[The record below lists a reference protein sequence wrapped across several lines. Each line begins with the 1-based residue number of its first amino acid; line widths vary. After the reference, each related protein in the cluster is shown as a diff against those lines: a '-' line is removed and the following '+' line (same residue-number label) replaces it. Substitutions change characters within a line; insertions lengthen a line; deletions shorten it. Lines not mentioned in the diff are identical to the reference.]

1 MPAAGGAS
9 RAPRLCAR
17 RRMRGRGGW
26 AWGRASGRAVP
37 HGAVCSRVSP
47 PSSVVQVHVCS
58 ALCRARGVETVA
70 AAGSWVGSWAST
82 RVYSWSRSLYCAVS
96 DTVLAPRSGGR
107 GHRRACA
114 PEPPLPTI
122 PHSPVFCSMGCFERL
137 LDPLTLSLLC
147 ARLVSLALG
156 LVFVNARCC
165 ANPIARRLV
174 VPAPFP
180 LSRLPSRP
188 CVSRAREARARG
200 LLALILSCSAGRPP
214 RRAWH
219 GKARSHAP
227 DFSL

>member
-1 MPAAGGAS
+1 LFKCTCVPPSAGPGVWKRS
-9 RAPRLCAR
+9 RRPVVGSG
-17 RRMRGRGGW
+17 RGRAHACTAGPGVCTVLCQTL
-26 AWGRASGRAVP
+26 SSHLGRAVGGT
-37 HGAVCSRVSP
+37 GA
-47 PSSVVQVHVCS
+47 
-58 ALCRARGVETVA
+58 RARQ
-70 AAGSWVGSWAST
+70 
-82 RVYSWSRSLYCAVS
+82 SR
-96 DTVLAPRSGGR
+96 R
-107 GHRRACA
+107 
-114 PEPPLPTI
+114 LPTI